1 MTNQT
6 EQKID
11 VDFDALYIEFN
22 KLRDDRWY
30 RYSERQ
36 AFEMAISKMLP
47 ATVLVSQDNRA
58 G

>member
-1 MTNQT
+1 MVNQT
-6 EQKID
+6 EQKVD

-36 AFEMAISKMLP
+36 ALEMAISKMLP
-47 ATVLVSQDNRA
+47 ATILASQEN
-58 G
+58 